1 MANLATSP
9 NVLATVVG
17 IVALALAPLA
27 FVLWF
32 FYTRDRLN
40 PEPRGLV
47 LKVFIGGLLAFIP
60 VFLVRQ
66 LIPLPVWL
74 LVVVV
79 IPILAELAKFWVV
92 KVGVYNHPEFDEPV
106 DGIIFAAAAGLGFA
120 TLEVVGSMLYAYF
133 TVARLGVPGEA
144 IAASVWPAVLSM
156 FALRGLLS
164 GPGNA
169 LWSSLWG
176 YALGLAKFSPRGTGN
191 GLVRNGLLAAMLSHA
206 AFNALAL
213 ESNWWLNRVGLVL
226 VIVVLWFVIL
236 RCLRYA
242 LAQTPK
248 RSTVSGGDS
257 A

>member
-1 MANLATSP
+1 MVNLATDP
-9 NVLATVVG
+9 NVLATGVG

-47 LKVFIGGLLAFIP
+47 LKIFLWGLLAFIP

-66 LIPLPVWL
+66 FMPLPAWL
-74 LVVVV
+74 MAVVV
-79 IPILAELAKFWVV
+79 IPILAELAKFWAV
-92 KVGVYNHPEFDEPV
+92 KQGVYDHPEFDEPV
-106 DGIIFAAAAGLGFA
+106 DGMIFAAAAGLGFA
-120 TLEVVGSMLYAYF
+120 TLEVIGSMLYAYF
-133 TVARLGVPGEA
+133 AVARLGPGEA
-144 IAASVWPAVLSM
+144 IAASAWPAVLNM

-164 GPGNA
+164 GPGQA

-176 YALGLAKFSPRGTGN
+176 YALGVAKFSPAQRDK
-191 GLVRNGLLAAMLSHA
+191 GLVRNGLLAAMISHA

-213 ESNWWLNRVGLVL
+213 ESSWWLNRLGLVL
-226 VIVVLWFVIL
+226 VIAVLWFVVM

-242 LAQTPK
+242 LALTPK
-248 RSTVSGGDS
+248 V
-257 A
+257 

>member
-1 MANLATSP
+1 MVNLATDP
-9 NVLATVVG
+9 NVLATGVG

-47 LKVFIGGLLAFIP
+47 LKIFLGGLLAFIP

-66 LIPLPVWL
+66 LIPLPAWL
-74 LVVVV
+74 MAVVV

-92 KVGVYNHPEFDEPV
+92 KQGVYDHPEFDEPV
-106 DGIIFAAAAGLGFA
+106 DGMIFAAAAGLGFA
-120 TLEVVGSMLYAYF
+120 TLEVMGSMLYAYF
-133 TVARLGVPGEA
+133 VVARLGVPGGA
-144 IAASVWPAVLSM
+144 IAASAWPALLNL
-156 FALRGLLS
+156 FALQGLLS
-164 GPGNA
+164 GPGHA

-176 YALGLAKFSPRGTGN
+176 YALGVAKFSPAQQEK
-191 GLVRNGLLAAMLSHA
+191 GLVGRGLLAAILSHA

-213 ESNWWLNRVGLVL
+213 ESSWWLNRLGLIL
-226 VIVVLWFVIL
+226 VIAVLWFVVM

-242 LAQTPK
+242 LALTPK
-248 RSTVSGGDS
+248 D
-257 A
+257 

>member
-1 MANLATSP
+1 MANLASDP
-9 NVLATVVG
+9 NLLATVVG

-27 FVLWF
+27 FLLWF
-32 FYTRDRLN
+32 FYTRDKLN
-40 PEPRGLV
+40 PEPRSLV
-47 LKVFIGGLLAFIP
+47 LKLYLLGILAYVP

-66 LIPLPVWL
+66 LVPLPSWL
-74 LVVVV
+74 MAIAVVPV
-79 IPILAELAKFWVV
+79 LAELAKFWVV
-92 KVGVYNHPEFDEPV
+92 RRGVYNHPEFDEPV

-133 TVARLGVPGEA
+133 AVARLGVPG
-144 IAASVWPAVLSM
+144 AAVNTSAWTAVLTM

-164 GPGNA
+164 APGQA

-176 YALGLAKFSPRGTGN
+176 YGLGLAKFSPPDQRR

-213 ESNWWLNRVGLVL
+213 ESSWWLNRVGLVL
-226 VIVVLWFVIL
+226 VIAVLWFVVM

-242 LAQTPK
+242 LALNTA
-248 RSTVSGGDS
+248 TVR
-257 A
+257 

>member
-1 MANLATSP
+1 MANLATNP

-17 IVALALAPLA
+17 LVALALAPLA

-32 FYTRDRLN
+32 FYTRDKLN

-47 LKVFIGGLLAFIP
+47 LKMFGLGLLGFIP

-66 LIPLPVWL
+66 VVPLPAWFMA
-74 LVVVV
+74 VVVV
-79 IPILAELAKFWVV
+79 PVLAELVKFWVV
-92 KVGVYNHPEFDEPV
+92 KAGVYDHPEFDEPV
-106 DGIIFAAAAGLGFA
+106 DGLIFAAATGLGFA
-120 TLEVVGSMLYAYF
+120 TLEVVGSVLYAYF
-133 TVARLGVPGEA
+133 NVAKLGLPG
-144 IAASVWPAVLSM
+144 AAVDASAWTAVLAM

-164 GPGNA
+164 GPGHA

-176 YALGLAKFSPRGTGN
+176 YGLGLAKFSPAGQGS

-213 ESNWWLNRVGLVL
+213 ESSWWLNRVGLVL
-226 VIVVLWFVIL
+226 VIAALWFVVM

-242 LAQTPK
+242 LALSPQ
-248 RSTVSGGDS
+248 GD
-257 A
+257 AL

>member
-1 MANLATSP
+1 MVNLATNP

-27 FVLWF
+27 FLLWF
-32 FYTRDRLN
+32 FYTRDKLN

-47 LKVFIGGLLAFIP
+47 LRIFGLGLLAFIP
-60 VFLVRQ
+60 VFVVRQ
-66 LIPLPVWL
+66 FIPLPAWL
-74 LVVVV
+74 MAVVVV
-79 IPILAELAKFWVV
+79 PILAELAKFWVV
-92 KVGVYNHPEFDEPV
+92 KQGIYNHPEFDEPV

-133 TVARLGVPGEA
+133 NVAQLGVPG
-144 IAASVWPAVLSM
+144 AAAGAVWPAVLNM
-156 FALRGLLS
+156 FALQGLLA
-164 GPGNA
+164 GPGHA

-176 YALGLAKFSPRGTGN
+176 YALGLAKFSPAGQGA

-213 ESNWWLNRVGLVL
+213 ESSWWLNRFGLVL
-226 VIVVLWFVIL
+226 VIVVLWFVVL

-242 LAQTPK
+242 LALTPK
-248 RSTVSGGDS
+248 G
-257 A
+257 

>member
-1 MANLATSP
+1 MANLASDP

-27 FVLWF
+27 FLLWF
-32 FYTRDRLN
+32 FYTRDKLN

-47 LKVFIGGLLAFIP
+47 LRIFGFGVLAFIP

-66 LIPLPVWL
+66 FVPLPVWL
-74 LVVVV
+74 MAVVVV
-79 IPILAELAKFWVV
+79 PVLAELAKFWVV
-92 KVGVYNHPEFDEPV
+92 KAGVYNHPEFDEPV

-120 TLEVVGSMLYAYF
+120 TLEVIGSMLYAYF
-133 TVARLGVPGEA
+133 AVARLGVPGNA
-144 IAASVWPAVLSM
+144 LAAAWPAVLSM

-164 GPGNA
+164 GPGHA

-176 YALGLAKFSPRGTGN
+176 YALGVAKFAPANQGS
-191 GLVRNGLLAAMLSHA
+191 GLVRNGLVAAILSHA

-213 ESNWWLNRVGLVL
+213 ESSWWLNRVGLVL
-226 VIVVLWFVIL
+226 VIAVLWFVVM

-242 LAQTPK
+242 LALAPNPQGG
-248 RSTVSGGDS
+248 SGEMTR
-257 A
+257 

>member
-1 MANLATSP
+1 MANLAADP

-27 FVLWF
+27 FLLWF
-32 FYTRDRLN
+32 FYTRDKLN
-40 PEPRGLV
+40 PEPRSLV
-47 LKVFIGGLLAFIP
+47 LKIFLGGVLAFIP
-60 VFLVRQ
+60 VFLVREY
-66 LIPLPVWL
+66 IPLPTWL
-74 LVVVV
+74 MGVVVV
-79 IPILAELAKFWVV
+79 PVLAELAKFWVV
-92 KVGVYNHPEFDEPV
+92 KQGVYNHPEFDEPV

-133 TVARLGVPGEA
+133 AVARLGMPGTA
-144 IAASVWPAVLSM
+144 VDASAWTAVLTM
-156 FALRGLLS
+156 FALWGLLS

-176 YALGLAKFSPRGTGN
+176 YALGLAKFSPPEQHS

-213 ESNWWLNRVGLVL
+213 ESSWWLNRVGLVL
-226 VIVVLWFVIL
+226 VIAVLWFVVM

-242 LAQTPK
+242 LALTPQ
-248 RSTVSGGDS
+248 D
-257 A
+257 